1 MASFKFDGI
10 DYISAKFEQLAQ
22 IGDED
27 KMSIIRPAAEFLK
40 GKHQEKI
47 RSKFRQLTGALANSI
62 TIEQKS
68 DEDGAYA
75 HISPKGKHPR
85 SSTGK
90 RMKKVDGSDK
100 RRSSGSYSGTNAE
113 VAYILEY
120 GSPRISAS
128 HWMEEANEEA
138 ADELVAIQQ
147 EAWDDLVTQKGL

>member
-1 MASFKFDGI
+1 MAKFSFDGV

-22 IGDED
+22 IDDED
-27 KMSIIRPAAEFLK
+27 KMSVIRPAAEFLK

-47 RSKFRQLTGALANSI
+47 LSKFKKRTGALAGSI
-62 TIEQKS
+62 TVEQKS
-68 DEDGAYA
+68 DDDGAYA
-75 HISPKGKHPR
+75 RISPKGKHPR

-90 RMKKVDGSDK
+90 RMKLENGK

-120 GSPRISAS
+120 GSPRIPAS

-138 ADELVAIQQ
+138 ADEVVAMQQ
-147 EAWDDLVTQKGL
+147 EAWDQLITEKGL

>member
-1 MASFKFDGI
+1 MAKFSFDGV

-22 IGDED
+22 IDDED
-27 KMSIIRPAAEFLK
+27 KMSVIRPAAEFLK
-40 GKHQEKI
+40 GKHKAKI
-47 RSKFRQLTGALANSI
+47 LSKFKRRTGALAESI
-62 TIEQKS
+62 TVEQKS
-68 DEDGAYA
+68 DDDGAYA

-90 RMKKVDGSDK
+90 RMKLADGK

-120 GSPRISAS
+120 GSPRIAAS

-138 ADELVAIQQ
+138 ADEVVAIQQ
-147 EAWDDLVTQKGL
+147 EAWNDLITQKGL

>member
-1 MASFKFDGI
+1 MAKFSFDGV

-22 IGDED
+22 IDDED
-27 KMSIIRPAAEFLK
+27 KMSVIRPAAEFLK

-47 RSKFRQLTGALANSI
+47 LTKFKKRTGALAGSI
-62 TIEQKS
+62 TVEQKS
-68 DEDGAYA
+68 DDDGAYA

-90 RMKKVDGSDK
+90 RMKKVGDSDK
-100 RRSSGSYSGTNAE
+100 RRSAGKYSGTNAE

-120 GSPRISAS
+120 GSPRIPAS

-138 ADELVAIQQ
+138 ADEVVAIQQ
-147 EAWDDLVTQKGL
+147 EAWDQLITEKGL